1 MIAGYIRG
9 GIGNQ
14 LFQIFATIACAYDN
28 SCNFVFPDK
37 NSPKEKRITYWDTFL
52 KELNI
57 NGNLCD
63 IYSNNFTCSILNE
76 TGYSYNKIILPEEL
90 LKNKICILLYG
101 YYQSYKYFDRHY
113 SSIIKYIKLDERIQD
128 IKHQFYTYYETKY
141 ENKCI
146 ISMHFRLGDYKTLE
160 DCYHIASKEYY
171 ANSIK
176 FIANKIKKR
185 EKSINKNKNKKN
197 KKYKN
202 KNKNKNFQNNT
213 NELEKDKYVV
223 LYFCED
229 DDYLDVEQTINA
241 LKQEFPLIIFE
252 RAGENTE
259 KIEDWQQMLL
269 MSCCKHNIIA
279 NSTFSWWGAYLNEN
293 PTKIV
298 CYPYKWFDK
307 KLEVNKT
314 YDLFPETWNEIRE

>member
-76 TGYSYNKIILPEEL
+76 TGYSYNKIVIPEVV
-90 LKNKICILLYG
+90 LKSEICILLYG

-113 SSIIKYIKLDERIQD
+113 PRIVRYIKLDEI
-128 IKHQFYTYYETKY
+128 IKEVKHQFYTYYETKY

-185 EKSINKNKNKKN
+185 EKSIHKKHKNKKI
-197 KKYKN
+197 KK
-202 KNKNKNFQNNT
+202 NT
-213 NELEKDKYVV
+213 NELGKDKYVV

-229 DDYLDVEQTINA
+229 DDYLDVEQTING

-279 NSTFSWWGAYLNEN
+279 NSTFSWWGAYLNDN

-298 CYPYKWFDK
+298 CYPYKWFGK

-314 YDLFPETWNEIRE
+314 HDLFPDTWNEISEY